1 MKSLK
6 FAILIAAFFLLIGTA
21 GAVTTF
27 SADGNVDIIDNTT
40 DDLYLAGGEVNV
52 IGDVYGD
59 VVAAGGEVTI
69 DGDVYGDVIL
79 AGGNVIINGDVEDD
93 VRVAAGN
100 VLIAG
105 NIGDDVVA
113 ATGNFF
119 LATPATIGGDLHL
132 TSGKAFFYGDIEGD
146 VSGGVEELLLGGTIN
161 GTLDLDVRSYE
172 MLPEATIAGETDAE
186 VEEITSQDSDE
197 RGFGTLNAGL
207 WIFRLVMLLLT
218 GLFLVGVLPERMH
231 RMADELPERT
241 LQKAGIGLLVLIATI
256 FGTVF
261 LLITVIGIP
270 LASVVL
276 LLLAF
281 VLYSARTIVALWLG
295 EFILA
300 KVRPESGAYA
310 SMTVGII
317 VLFVLSSL
325 PFIGWWVFWIAT
337 FISMGAIYYLTRDK
351 WIKRKQ
357 DVSPEDAEQ
366 EQ

>member
-1 MKSLK
+1 MKSVK
-6 FAILIAAFFLLIGTA
+6 FAILVAAFFLLIGTA

-27 SADGNVDIIDNTT
+27 SADGSVNIIENTT
-40 DDLYLAGGEVNV
+40 DDLYIAGGEVNV
-52 IGDVYGD
+52 IGDVHGD

-79 AGGNVIINGDVEDD
+79 AGGNVIINGNVEDD
-93 VRVAAGN
+93 VRAGAGN

-105 NIGDDVVA
+105 NVGDDVVV

-132 TSGKAFFYGDIEGD
+132 TSGKAYFYGNIEGD
-146 VSGGVEELLLGGTIN
+146 VTGSVEELLLGGNIN
-161 GTLDLDVRSYE
+161 GTLDLDVGTYE
-172 MLPEATIAGETDAE
+172 MLPEATIAGETD
-186 VEEITSQDSDE
+186 VEAVESTASDSED
-197 RGFGTLNAGL
+197 RGFSALNAGL

-218 GLFLVGVLPERMH
+218 GLFLVGVLPEKMEK
-231 RMADELPERT
+231 MVNELPEKT
-241 LQKAGIGLLVLIATI
+241 LQKAGIGLLALIATI
-256 FGTVF
+256 FGSIF

-270 LASVVL
+270 LASVIM

-295 EFILA
+295 EFILG

-325 PFIGWWVFWIAT
+325 PIVGWWIYWIST
-337 FISMGAIYYLTRDK
+337 FISIGAIYYITRDK

-357 DVSPEDAEQ
+357 NVIQTNPEPEH
-366 EQ
+366 